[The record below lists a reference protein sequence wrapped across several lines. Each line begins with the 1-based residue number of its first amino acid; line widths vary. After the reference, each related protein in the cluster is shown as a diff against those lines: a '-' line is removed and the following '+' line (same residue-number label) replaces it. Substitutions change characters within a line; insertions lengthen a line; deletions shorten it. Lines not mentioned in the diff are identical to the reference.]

1 MRTASGRGGI
11 VVAIVAALALAT
23 LISLALWRLGP
34 LAMLVAL
41 FPLLTLAT
49 FIALSVVPMRLH
61 LPRTPWRRRGRR
73 PGRGRGWGQRGD
85 GWDPAGVRE
94 PRRPRPPY
102 YPPRGEAVEP
112 PMPSV

>member
-41 FPLLTLAT
+41 FPLLSLAT
-49 FIALSVVPMRLH
+49 FIALSVVPMRFH
-61 LPRTPWRRRGRR
+61 LPRPPWRRPG

-85 GWDPAGVRE
+85 GWDAAGVRE
-94 PRRPRPPY
+94 PRRPRPPF
-102 YPPRGEAVEP
+102 YPSRGEAVKP
-112 PMPSV
+112 PVPSV

>member
-1 MRTASGRGGI
+1 MRLARRTGFALQLF
-11 VVAIVAALALAT
+11 AALAVAALL
-23 LISLALWRLGP
+23 SLALWHVGP

-61 LPRTPWRRRGRR
+61 LLRPPWRRRGR
-73 PGRGRGWGQRGD
+73 GRGWGWGQRGD
-85 GWDPAGVRE
+85 GWDAAGVRE
-94 PRRPRPPY
+94 PRRPRPPF

-112 PMPSV
+112 PVPSV